1 VRHRRP
7 VTRIIVVVVAIAA
20 VAAVLA
26 ATLHDGGG
34 RNGGAAVHV
43 APSGTDGPQCGSSA
57 SPCASF
63 AAAYA
68 AARPGQRVTIAAGR
82 YPAQT
87 VPADGRPAASAPVVL
102 GPDGDGAVVIDG
114 ELTILARAIGIDRV
128 AARGVTV
135 GRGARNV
142 QLRNVTDTA
151 GLFITSADDV
161 DVIGG
166 SVGPGHDFSSEIK
179 AVEGSAVPP
188 RRIRIEGVTFHDWTR
203 RDPASHV
210 DCLHVIAVRGL
221 VLRGNRF
228 VNCEAFDVLFT
239 SSGDAPTP
247 RHVLVENNVF
257 SCCRTGYYALALAD
271 TPGATYRDFLVRHN
285 SSDNS
290 YSVGE
295 GSTEAGSNV
304 RFVANVGPSF
314 NPALC
319 GIPGVTWDHNVWA
332 SGAPCGPHDLI
343 APSGFRDP
351 ARHDFHLTAGAAAIG
366 HGDPS
371 SAPARDIDGDPRP
384 SDRPPD
390 AGAYQYRPAA

>member
-1 VRHRRP
+1 MRHRRP
-7 VTRIIVVVVAIAA
+7 VTRIVVVVVAIVAIAA
-20 VAAVLA
+20 ILA
-26 ATLHDGGG
+26 TTLHDGGG

-43 APSGTDGPQCGSSA
+43 AASGVDGPQCGSASA
-57 SPCASF
+57 PCASL

-68 AARPGQRVTIAAGR
+68 AARPGQRVAIAAGR
-82 YPAQT
+82 YPAQA
-87 VPADGRPAASAPVVL
+87 VPADGRAASGARVIL
-102 GPDGDGAVVIDG
+102 EPDGGDVVIAG
-114 ELTILARAIGIDRV
+114 ELTILARAIEIRRL

-135 GRGARNV
+135 GPGARNV
-142 QLRNVTDTA
+142 RLRNITDTA

-179 AVEGSAVPP
+179 AVEGSARPP
-188 RRIRIEGVTFHDWTR
+188 RRILIEGVTFHDWTR

-210 DCLHVIAVRGL
+210 DCLHVIAVRGF

-247 RHVLVENNVF
+247 RDVVVENNFF

-271 TPGATYRDFLVRHN
+271 TPGATYRDFLIRHN

-295 GSTEAGSNV
+295 GSTAADSNV
-304 RFVANVGPSF
+304 RFISNVGPSF

-332 SGAPCGPHDLI
+332 SGTPCGPHDVI
-343 APSGFRDP
+343 APSGFSDP
-351 ARHDFHLTAGAAAIG
+351 ARHDFHLTARAAAIG
-366 HGDPS
+366 RGDPANTPS
-371 SAPARDIDGDPRP
+371 RDIDGDERP
-384 SDRPPD
+384 AGGAPD
-390 AGAYQYRPAA
+390 AGADQYRP

>member
-1 VRHRRP
+1 MRHRRP
-7 VTRIIVVVVAIAA
+7 LTRIVVVVAAVAA
-20 VAAVLA
+20 IAAVLA

-34 RNGGAAVHV
+34 RNGGGALHV
-43 APSGTDGPQCGSSA
+43 SPSGTDGAQCGSA
-57 SPCASF
+57 AAPCASF

-68 AARPGQRVTIAAGR
+68 TARPGQRVTIAAGR

-87 VPADGRPAASAPVVL
+87 VPADGRAATGARVVLEPAA
-102 GPDGDGAVVIDG
+102 DGDVVIDG
-114 ELTILARAIGIDRV
+114 ELTIGARAIAIGGV

-135 GRGARNV
+135 GPGARNV
-142 QLRNVTDTA
+142 RLSNITNTA

-166 SVGPGHDFSSEIK
+166 SVGPGRDFSSEIK
-179 AVEGSAVPP
+179 AMEGSARPP

-239 SSGDAPTP
+239 ASGDAPTP
-247 RHVLVENNVF
+247 AHVVVENNFF
-257 SCCRTGYYALALAD
+257 SCCRTGFYALALGD
-271 TPGATYRDFLVRHN
+271 TPGALYRDFLIRHN

-290 YSVGE
+290 FTVG
-295 GSTEAGSNV
+295 AGTTDARSRI
-304 RFVANVGPSF
+304 RFIANVGPSF

-319 GIPGVTWDHNVWA
+319 GLPGVTWDHNVWA
-332 SGAPCGPHDLI
+332 SGTRCGPHDLI
-343 APSGFRDP
+343 APSGFADP
-351 ARHDFHLTAGAAAIG
+351 ARHDLHLTAGAAAIG
-366 HGDPS
+366 HGDPGG
-371 SAPARDIDGDPRP
+371 APPRDIDGDPRG
-384 SDRPPD
+384 SGRPPD
-390 AGAYQYRPAA
+390 AGADQVRG